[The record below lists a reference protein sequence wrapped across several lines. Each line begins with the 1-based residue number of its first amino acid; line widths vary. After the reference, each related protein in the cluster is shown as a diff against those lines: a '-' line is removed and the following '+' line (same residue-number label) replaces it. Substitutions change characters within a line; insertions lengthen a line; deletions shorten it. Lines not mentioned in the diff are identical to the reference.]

1 MRVCKMGMATIAE
14 VSLASSEP
22 YRSNATLGCINRP
35 PQLLNT
41 LLDPIFPPPFKLY
54 KDELSISNTFI
65 EYTITQSIHLNI
77 VIHRYELQAPA

>member
-35 PQLLNT
+35 PQLLDT
-41 LLDPIFPPPFKLY
+41 LLDPIFPPLIKLY
-54 KDELSISNTFI
+54 KNELSISDTLI
-65 EYTITQSIHLNI
+65 EYTITQSIHLDI